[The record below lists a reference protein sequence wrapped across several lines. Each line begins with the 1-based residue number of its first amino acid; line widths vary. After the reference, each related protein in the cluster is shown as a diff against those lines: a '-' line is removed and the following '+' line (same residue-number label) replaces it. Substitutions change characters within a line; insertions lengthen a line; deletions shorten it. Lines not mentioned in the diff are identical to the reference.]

1 MKRCSLDTL
10 CTWLRLGGNRLLL
23 AILSF
28 SLTALLFG
36 CAPSPET
43 MSSPTA
49 GDADHEQEILAYRQ
63 EREER
68 LRSPDGWLSLVGL
81 FWLQEGRNTLGS
93 DPNNRVVLPAGQAPG
108 VVGGLDVKG
117 GQVSIKVEP
126 GVAVTANGELIT
138 SLDLKSDAEEEPTI
152 LKLGSLEFY
161 VIDRAGRL
169 GIRVK
174 DSASEALKNFTGLDY
189 YPIDPA
195 WRLEARYER
204 YESPRE
210 VDIPNII
217 GTTFREPSPGALL
230 VEIGG
235 KTYDLIVFPDAPSY
249 LLAFGDTTNGSETYG
264 GGRFLKIELPPE
276 SGTVVLDF
284 NKAYSPPCV
293 FTPYA
298 TCPLPP
304 PRNKIA
310 VPVRVGEKG
319 YVEVGH

>member
-1 MKRCSLDTL
+1 MTVS
-10 CTWLRLGGNRLLL
+10 RLFTVRGKPLPNGIELPLWFMALL
-23 AILSF
+23 A
-28 SLTALLFG
+28 ALLFG

-43 MSSPTA
+43 MPSPTA
-49 GDADHEQEILAYRQ
+49 GNANHEQEILAYRQ
-63 EREER
+63 AREEG

-81 FWLQEGRNTLGS
+81 FWLQEGHNTLGG
-93 DPNNRVVLPAGQAPG
+93 DPNNRVALPVGQAPG

-126 GVAVTANGELIT
+126 GVAVTANGQLIT
-138 SLDLKSDAEEEPTI
+138 SLDLKSDAEGEPTI

-174 DSASEALKNFTGLDY
+174 DSASEVLKNFTGLDY
-189 YPIDPA
+189 YPINLA
-195 WRLEARYER
+195 WRLDARYER
-204 YESPRE
+204 YDSPRE

-304 PRNKIA
+304 PQNKIA
-310 VPVRVGEKG
+310 VPVQVGEKG
-319 YVEVGH
+319 YVGVGH